1 MALAALL
8 DLQELGGDTFRGI
21 NTREGTYWPRVFGGQ
36 LIAQALVAAC
46 RTVEPTLAC
55 HSLHAYFLAPG
66 DTREEVYFTYHVT
79 RLREGRSF
87 AARRVAA
94 EQSGVCIFEM
104 LASFQRPESSA
115 FVRQQPAPGR
125 LAGVRAPERLSTQAA
140 LLRLR
145 AADARLPAP
154 LRVLLA
160 ARADIPFPLVRCS
173 SPAVSCTASHSL
185 RVRTCVFPDPGLH
198 RTRGSRPGCAARR
211 RYRTTPR
218 CTWQRRRTGATS
230 LCSTRPR
237 CRTSRR
243 ARGRAASDWPVW
255 CVAPYDT

>member
-8 DLQELGGDTFRGI
+8 DLQELGGDAFRGV
-21 NTREGTYWPRVFGGQ
+21 NTPEGTYWPRVFGGQ
-36 LIAQALVAAC
+36 LVAQALVAAC

-66 DTREEVYFTYHVT
+66 DTGVDFTYRVT

-125 LAGVRAPERLSTQAA
+125 LAGVRAPERLATQAA

-145 AADARLPAP
+145 AADVRLPAP
-154 LRVLLA
+154 LRAKLA
-160 ARADIPFPLVRCS
+160 ARAERPFPLVRRS
-173 SPAVSCTASHSL
+173 SPA
-185 RVRTCVFPDPGLH
+185 
-198 RTRGSRPGCAARR
+198 AA
-211 RYRTTPR
+211 
-218 CTWQRRRTGATS
+218 
-230 LCSTRPR
+230 L
-237 CRTSRR
+237 
-243 ARGRAASDWPVW
+243 
-255 CVAPYDT
+255 